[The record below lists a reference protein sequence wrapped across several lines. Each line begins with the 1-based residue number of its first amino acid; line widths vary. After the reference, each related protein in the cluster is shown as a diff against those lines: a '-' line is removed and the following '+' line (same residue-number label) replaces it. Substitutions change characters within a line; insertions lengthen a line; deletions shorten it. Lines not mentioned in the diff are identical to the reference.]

1 MNLSSMDKHKV
12 KVCRAGT
19 LVAVAMVVCL
29 AFAGCS
35 KGEKQEE
42 PEVTVQAAPAA
53 TADISRVVNTEGI
66 IFPVAQSAITPKINA
81 PVKKFY
87 VVRGQ
92 KVSQGQ
98 LLATLENRDLS
109 AAALDNKGA
118 YEQAEA
124 AYTTSIGATLPEE
137 NAKAELDVQTAQQEL
152 DAQQKLFNSRQDLF
166 KQGALPRKDLDAAA
180 VALAQARSAYNI
192 AKRHLDGLNAVGK
205 QGAIKTATGQLTSAK
220 GKLLN
225 SEALLSYSEVHSPI
239 AGFITDRPL
248 YPGEMAS
255 TATPLLTVMD
265 ISQVIAK
272 AHIPQSD
279 ALQLH
284 KGDPAT
290 ISLAGLEKPING
302 KVSLISP
309 ALDPNSTTV
318 EVWVQAPN
326 ANQLLRPGT
335 TAQIAITAATIKDAL
350 VVPSAALINAKG
362 DAAQVMVVDGKNQAS
377 SRDVKTGIQS
387 GPQVQI
393 VSGLKP
399 GEVVVTEGAYGL
411 PDKTKVKIEK
421 PESES
426 ASAGAKDDDA
436 KSGKT
441 GDDTKAGTDKAN
453 PDKAGVDKA
462 GDAGKSAKGKPSAG
476 NGAKAKPDASSKKAA
491 QPKANGKNDN
501 GAKD

>member
-1 MNLSSMDKHKV
+1 MNNKRNARCV
-12 KVCRAGT
+12 GT
-19 LVAVAMVVCL
+19 LIALAMAVCL
-29 AFAGCS
+29 GLTGCG
-35 KGEKQEE
+35 KGEKKEA
-42 PEVTVQAAPAA
+42 PEVSVQAVPAA
-53 TADISRVVNTEGI
+53 TADISRVVNTDAI
-66 IFPVAQSAITPKINA
+66 IFPITQSAITPKINA

-92 KVSQGQ
+92 KVRQGQ

-124 AYTTSIGATLPEE
+124 AYSTSLGATLPEE

-152 DAQQKLFNSRQDLF
+152 DAQQKLYDSRQDLF

-180 VALAQARSAYNI
+180 VSLAQAKSAYNI
-192 AKRHLDGLNAVGK
+192 AKKHLDGLNAVGK

-220 GKLLN
+220 GKLAN
-225 SEALLSYSEVHSPI
+225 SEAQLSYSELRSPI
-239 AGFITDRPL
+239 SGFITDRPL

-255 TATPLLTVMD
+255 TAAPLLTVMD

-279 ALQLH
+279 ALQLQ
-284 KGDPAT
+284 KGDTAT
-290 ISLAGLEKPING
+290 ISLAGLDKAVNG

-326 ANQLLRPGT
+326 PNQQLRPGT
-335 TAQIAITAATIKDAL
+335 TAQIAITAQTVKDAL
-350 VVPSAALINAKG
+350 VVPSVALLNAKG
-362 DAAQVMVVDGKNQAS
+362 DAAQVMVVDSQNQAN
-377 SRDVKTGIQS
+377 SRDVKTGISTGQ
-387 GPQVQI
+387 QVQI

-399 GEVVVTEGAYGL
+399 GEVVVTEGAYVL

-421 PESES
+421 PETEAASEDDK
-426 ASAGAKDDDA
+426 GKDKDDDE
-436 KSGKT
+436 KSGK
-441 GDDTKAGTDKAN
+441 
-453 PDKAGVDKA
+453 
-462 GDAGKSAKGKPSAG
+462 
-476 NGAKAKPDASSKKAA
+476 
-491 QPKANGKNDN
+491 
-501 GAKD
+501 

>member
-1 MNLSSMDKHKV
+1 MDRQK
-12 KVCRAGT
+12 RNAGRVIS
-19 LVAVAMVVCL
+19 LVAVAL
-29 AFAGCS
+29 AIFLAIGCG
-35 KGEKQEE
+35 KGEKEE
-42 PEVTVQAAPAA
+42 APEVIVQAAPAA
-53 TADISRVVNTEGI
+53 TSDISRVINTEGI

-92 KVSQGQ
+92 KVRQGQ

-124 AYTTSIGATLPEE
+124 AYSTSLGATLPEE

-152 DAQQKLFNSRQDLF
+152 DAQQKLYDSRQDLF

-180 VALAQARSAYNI
+180 VSLAQAKSAYNI
-192 AKRHLDGLNAVGK
+192 AKKHLDGLNAVGK
-205 QGAIKTATGQLTSAK
+205 QGAIKTANGQLTSAK

-225 SEALLSYSEVHSPI
+225 SEAQLSYSEVRSPI

-255 TATPLLTVMD
+255 TAVPLLTVMD

-284 KGDPAT
+284 KGDAAV

-335 TAQIAITAATIKDAL
+335 TAQIAITAQTVKDAL
-350 VVPSAALINAKG
+350 VIPAAALLNAKG
-362 DAAQVMVVDGKNQAS
+362 DAAQVMVVDSQNQAN
-377 SRDVKTGIQS
+377 SRDVRIGIQS
-387 GPQVQI
+387 GQQAQI

-399 GEVVVTEGAYGL
+399 GEMVVTEGAYGL

-421 PESES
+421 PETES
-426 ASAGAKDDDA
+426 AGEGAKDKD
-436 KSGKT
+436 
-441 GDDTKAGTDKAN
+441 
-453 PDKAGVDKA
+453 
-462 GDAGKSAKGKPSAG
+462 KGKDDDEKS
-476 NGAKAKPDASSKKAA
+476 KPDAGSKKAA
-491 QPKANGKNDN
+491 QPKANGKN
-501 GAKD
+501 GSGSKD

>member
-1 MNLSSMDKHKV
+1 MGGVAAISAVM
-12 KVCRAGT
+12 
-19 LVAVAMVVCL
+19 LVFCL
-29 AFAGCS
+29 CFTGCG
-35 KGEKQEE
+35 KGEKEE
-42 PEVTVQAAPAA
+42 APEVSVKAAPAA
-53 TADISRVVNTEGI
+53 TADISRVVNTDAI
-66 IFPVAQSAITPKINA
+66 IFPIAQSAITPKINA

-92 KVSQGQ
+92 KVRQGQ

-124 AYTTSIGATLPEE
+124 AYSTSLGATLPEE

-152 DAQQKLFNSRQDLF
+152 DAQQKLYDSRQDLF

-180 VALAQARSAYNI
+180 VSLAQAKSAYNI
-192 AKRHLDGLNAVGK
+192 ARKHLDGLNAVGK
-205 QGAIKTATGQLTSAK
+205 NGAIKTATGQLTSAK

-225 SEALLSYSEVHSPI
+225 SEAQLSYSEVRSPI
-239 AGFITDRPL
+239 SGFITDRPL

-255 TATPLLTVMD
+255 TAAPLLTVMD

-284 KGDPAT
+284 KGDAAT
-290 ISLAGLEKPING
+290 ISLAGLEQPING

-326 ANQLLRPGT
+326 PDQLLRPGT
-335 TAQIAITAATIKDAL
+335 TAQIAITAQTVKNAL
-350 VVPSAALINAKG
+350 VVPSAALLNAKG
-362 DAAQVMVVDGKNQAS
+362 DAAQVMVVDSQNQAS
-377 SRDVKTGIQS
+377 SRDVKTGIQT
-387 GPQVQI
+387 GQQVQI

-399 GEVVVTEGAYGL
+399 GEVVVSEGAYGL

-421 PESES
+421 PDSE
-426 ASAGAKDDDA
+426 AAGEGAKDKDKDDDA
-436 KSGKT
+436 K
-441 GDDTKAGTDKAN
+441 
-453 PDKAGVDKA
+453 PDAA
-462 GDAGKSAKGKPSAG
+462 DAAKGAKGDGQKAKPSAG
-476 NGAKAKPDASSKKAA
+476 SGDKAKASKGS
-491 QPKANGKNDN
+491 GK
-501 GAKD
+501 KDSGEKD

>member
-1 MNLSSMDKHKV
+1 MDKHKP
-12 KVCRAGT
+12 KVGRAGT
-19 LVAVAMVVCL
+19 FLALGMAVCL
-29 AFAGCS
+29 AATGCG
-35 KGEKQEE
+35 KGEKPEA

-81 PVKKFY
+81 PVRKFY

-92 KVSQGQ
+92 KVRQGQ

-124 AYTTSIGATLPEE
+124 AYSTSIGATLPEE

-180 VALAQARSAYNI
+180 VSLAQARSAYNI

-205 QGAIKTATGQLTSAK
+205 QGAIKTANGQLTSAK

-225 SEALLSYSEVHSPI
+225 SEAQLSYSEVRSPI
-239 AGFITDRPL
+239 SGFITDRPL

-255 TATPLLTVMD
+255 TAAPLLTVMD

-284 KGDPAT
+284 KGDAAT
-290 ISLAGLEKPING
+290 VSLAGLDKPING

-318 EVWVQAPN
+318 EVWVQAAN
-326 ANQLLRPGT
+326 ANQQLRPGT
-335 TAQIAITAATIKDAL
+335 TAQIAITAQTIKDAL
-350 VVPSAALINAKG
+350 VVPSAALLNAKG
-362 DAAQVMVVDGKNQAS
+362 DAAQVMVVDGQSQAS
-377 SRDVKTGIQS
+377 SRDVRTGIQT
-387 GPQVQI
+387 GQQVQI

-399 GEVVVTEGAYGL
+399 GEMVVTAGAYGL

-426 ASAGAKDDDA
+426 AGQGAKDNGDDA
-436 KSGKT
+436 KSGDT
-441 GDDTKAGTDKAN
+441 GA
-453 PDKAGVDKA
+453 
-462 GDAGKSAKGKPSAG
+462 DAAKPSEGKSGKDKPSAG
-476 NGAKAKPDASSKKAA
+476 NGAKAKPDASSKKTA
-491 QPKANGKNDN
+491 QPKVNGKNDS

>member
-1 MNLSSMDKHKV
+1 VNLSSMDKHKR
-12 KVCRAGT
+12 KAGRVGT
-19 LVAVAMVVCL
+19 CVALAMAVFI
-29 AFAGCS
+29 AATGCG
-35 KGEKQEE
+35 KGEKEE
-42 PEVTVQAAPAA
+42 APEVTVQAAPAA

-66 IFPVAQSAITPKINA
+66 IFPIAQSAITPKINA

-92 KVSQGQ
+92 KVRQGQ

-124 AYTTSIGATLPEE
+124 SYSTTIGATLPEE
-137 NAKAELDVQTAQQEL
+137 NAKAELDLQTAQQEL

-180 VALAQARSAYNI
+180 VSLAQARSAYNI

-205 QGAIKTATGQLTSAK
+205 QGAIKTANGQLTSAK

-225 SEALLSYSEVHSPI
+225 SEAQLSYSEVRSPI

-255 TATPLLTVMD
+255 TAAPLLTVMD

-284 KGDPAT
+284 KGDAAT
-290 ISLAGLEKPING
+290 ISLAGLEKPISG

-318 EVWVQAPN
+318 EVWVQAAN
-326 ANQLLRPGT
+326 ANQRLRPGT
-335 TAQIAITAATIKDAL
+335 TAQIAITAQTIKDAL
-350 VVPSAALINAKG
+350 VVPSAALLNAKG
-362 DAAQVMVVDGKNQAS
+362 DSAQVLVIDGQSQAS
-377 SRDVKTGIQS
+377 SRDVRTGIQT
-387 GPQVQI
+387 GQQVQI

-426 ASAGAKDDDA
+426 AGEGAKDKDKDDEA
-436 KSGKT
+436 KSGKA
-441 GDDTKAGTDKAN
+441 GDDAAK
-453 PDKAGVDKA
+453 PDES
-462 GDAGKSAKGKPSAG
+462 KSGKGKPSAG
-476 NGAKAKPDASSKKAA
+476 NGSKEKPDAGSKKAA
-491 QPKANGKNDN
+491 QPKANGKNDS

>member
-1 MNLSSMDKHKV
+1 MGKPKGITGGMAAIFAV
-12 KVCRAGT
+12 T
-19 LVAVAMVVCL
+19 LVFCL
-29 AFAGCS
+29 CFTGCG
-35 KGEKQEE
+35 KGEKEE
-42 PEVTVQAAPAA
+42 APEVSVKAVPAA
-53 TADISRVVNTEGI
+53 TEDISRVVNTDAI
-66 IFPVAQSAITPKINA
+66 IFPIAQSAITPKINA

-92 KVSQGQ
+92 KVRQGQ

-124 AYTTSIGATLPEE
+124 AYSTSIGATLPEE

-152 DAQQKLFNSRQDLF
+152 DAQQKLYDSRQDLF

-180 VALAQARSAYNI
+180 VSLAQARSAYNI
-192 AKRHLDGLNAVGK
+192 ARKHLDGLNAVGK

-220 GKLLN
+220 GKLAN
-225 SEALLSYSEVHSPI
+225 SEAQLSYSELRSPI
-239 AGFITDRPL
+239 TGFITDRPL

-255 TATPLLTVMD
+255 TAAPLLTVMD

-284 KGDPAT
+284 KGDAAT
-290 ISLAGLEKPING
+290 ISLAGQEKPING

-326 ANQLLRPGT
+326 TDQLLRPGT
-335 TAQIAITAATIKDAL
+335 TAQIAITAQTVKDAL
-350 VVPSAALINAKG
+350 VVPSAALLNAKG
-362 DAAQVMVVDGKNQAS
+362 DAAQVMVVDSQNQAS
-377 SRDVKTGIQS
+377 SRDVKTGIQT
-387 GPQVQI
+387 GQQVQI

-399 GEVVVTEGAYGL
+399 GEVVVSEGAYGL

-421 PESES
+421 LETE
-426 ASAGAKDDDA
+426 AAAGEGAKEKDKDDD
-436 KSGKT
+436 
-441 GDDTKAGTDKAN
+441 DK
-453 PDKAGVDKA
+453 PDA
-462 GDAGKSAKGKPSAG
+462 AKGAKALGSGEKAKPSAG
-476 NGAKAKPDASSKKAA
+476 SGEKPKAA
-491 QPKANGKNDN
+491 KGNGKKDS

>member
-1 MNLSSMDKHKV
+1 MNYKRK
-12 KVCRAGT
+12 AGRVVPF
-19 LVAVAMVVCL
+19 VALAIAVCL
-29 AFAGCS
+29 GATGCG
-35 KGEKQEE
+35 KGEKEE
-42 PEVTVQAAPAA
+42 APEVSVQAVPAA
-53 TADISRVVNTEGI
+53 TADISRVVNTDAI
-66 IFPVAQSAITPKINA
+66 IFPIAQSAITPKINA

-92 KVSQGQ
+92 KVRQGE

-124 AYTTSIGATLPEE
+124 AYSTSIGATLPEE

-152 DAQQKLFNSRQDLF
+152 DAQQKLYDSRQDLF

-180 VALAQARSAYNI
+180 VSLAQAKSAYNI
-192 AKRHLDGLNAVGK
+192 AKKHLDGLNAVGK

-220 GKLLN
+220 GKLAN
-225 SEALLSYSEVHSPI
+225 SEAQLSYSEVRSPI
-239 AGFITDRPL
+239 SGFITDRPL

-255 TATPLLTVMD
+255 TSAPLLTVME

-284 KGDPAT
+284 KGDAAT
-290 ISLAGLEKPING
+290 ISLAGMEKPIDG

-318 EVWVQAPN
+318 EVWVQA
-326 ANQLLRPGT
+326 ANPDQLLRPGT
-335 TAQIAITAATIKDAL
+335 TAQIAITAQTVKDAL
-350 VVPSAALINAKG
+350 VVPSAALLNAKG
-362 DAAQVMVVDGKNQAS
+362 DAAQVMVVDSQNKAS
-377 SRDVKTGIQS
+377 SRDVKTGIQT
-387 GPQVQI
+387 GQQVQI

-411 PDKTKVKIEK
+411 PDKTKVKVEK
-421 PESES
+421 PETE
-426 ASAGAKDDDA
+426 AATGEGAKEKDDDA
-436 KSGKT
+436 TPDSADAAKA
-441 GDDTKAGTDKAN
+441 DTVKGAKGNGDKA
-453 PDKAGVDKA
+453 
-462 GDAGKSAKGKPSAG
+462 KPSAG
-476 NGAKAKPDASSKKAA
+476 SGEKAKASKD
-491 QPKANGKNDN
+491 NGKKP
-501 GAKD
+501 GGTKD

>member
-1 MNLSSMDKHKV
+1 VNLSSMDKHK
-12 KVCRAGT
+12 RNPGRGGMLIA
-19 LVAVAMVVCL
+19 LAIAVCL
-29 AFAGCS
+29 SAISCS
-35 KGEKQEE
+35 KGEKEE
-42 PEVTVQAAPAA
+42 ATEVSVQAAPAA

-92 KVSQGQ
+92 KVRQGQ

-124 AYTTSIGATLPEE
+124 AYSTSIGATLPEE

-180 VALAQARSAYNI
+180 VSLAQARSAYNI
-192 AKRHLDGLNAVGK
+192 AKKHLDGLNAVGK
-205 QGAIKTATGQLTSAK
+205 QGAIKTANGQLTSAK

-225 SEALLSYSEVHSPI
+225 SEAQLGYSEVRSPI

-255 TATPLLTVMD
+255 TAAPLLTVMD

-272 AHIPQSD
+272 AHIPQTD

-284 KGDPAT
+284 KGDAAA
-290 ISLAGLEKPING
+290 ISLAGLDKPISG

-326 ANQLLRPGT
+326 TDQQLRPGT
-335 TAQIAITAATIKDAL
+335 TAQIAITAQTIKDAL
-350 VVPSAALINAKG
+350 VVPSGALLNAKG
-362 DAAQVMVVDGKNQAS
+362 DAAQVMVVDGQSQAS
-377 SRDVKTGIQS
+377 SRDVKTGIQT
-387 GPQVQI
+387 GQQVQI
-393 VSGLKP
+393 VSGLKS

-411 PDKTKVKIEK
+411 PDKTKVKVEK
-421 PESES
+421 QESK
-426 ASAGAKDDDA
+426 SAGEGAKDKDDDA
-436 KSGKT
+436 KSG
-441 GDDTKAGTDKAN
+441 
-453 PDKAGVDKA
+453 
-462 GDAGKSAKGKPSAG
+462 DAGADAVKPDADAAKPDAAKSGKGKPTAG
-476 NGAKAKPDASSKKAA
+476 NDAKAKPDAGSKNAA
-491 QPKANGKNDN
+491 QPKANSKSNN